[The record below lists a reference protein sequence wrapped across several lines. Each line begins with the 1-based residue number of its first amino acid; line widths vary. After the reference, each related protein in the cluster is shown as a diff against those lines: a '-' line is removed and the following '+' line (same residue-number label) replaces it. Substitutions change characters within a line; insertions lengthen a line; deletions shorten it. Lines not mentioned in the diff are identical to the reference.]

1 VNGPDG
7 FGPTLGAR
15 VLRLVMLLL
24 FAVIALSVVVQ
35 IVKALLV
42 WIIVIGLLVG
52 GVVAVVWWLRIRNSR
67 W

>member
-15 VLRLVMLLL
+15 VIRLVLLLL
-24 FAVIALSVVVQ
+24 FAVIALSIVVQ

-42 WIIVIGLLVG
+42 WIIVIGLLGAAVSS
-52 GVVAVVWWLRIRNSR
+52 VVWWLRMRHSR